1 MTHQKLDRPPNKFVK
16 IGARGVS
23 LQSLDRSVTV
33 PVRLIEPCCN
43 RDDDISSAAADKPRP
58 TTNFNLP
65 QRSFINDV
73 TLEGDG
79 GGGRRECDRLL
90 QGRGI
95 ANRVMSH

>member
-16 IGARGVS
+16 IGGPGCKPT
-23 LQSLDRSVTV
+23 VTV

-43 RDDDISSAAADKPRP
+43 RDDNISMAAADKPRP

-65 QRSFINDV
+65 QRTFINDI